1 MTAVT
6 FPLRPPRLAFAICGW
21 RWQNDLH
28 EIKVHWYWCCIKRIL
43 IIYFELV
50 EDRTVTLDVNP
61 SEYSY
66 IPHPEKDSSMRTQ
79 RSASYDTNSYYNYP
93 GNDYRYGSNSD
104 TTGTSGISNGQEQL
118 ATAYGQE
125 DYYKTNADSNYYY
138 NNYDAAQDSAN
149 NNTNSNSPAYNSY
162 YSAQQDNSSATL
174 YNSNDVSASNSTSNQ
189 TEYAAPNTASSY
201 TDANNSTQEN
211 AFVKQDALSLTN
223 SSAATADYNVSPYN
237 GTDNSSSPLA
247 SDTRYSDQQSAGY
260 TYSEQALAPAQT
272 PSPAQS
278 PYPAYAPS
286 PAPYPAPYSY
296 PAPYPSPYPAPAYAP
311 YPAPAPYPYPAYA
324 PYSYPSSYPAPAQ
337 APSPAPAEVKN
348 ETSK

>member
-1 MTAVT
+1 M
-6 FPLRPPRLAFAICGW
+6 
-21 RWQNDLH
+21 
-28 EIKVHWYWCCIKRIL
+28 

-189 TEYAAPNTASSY
+189 TE
-201 TDANNSTQEN
+201 
-211 AFVKQDALSLTN
+211 
-223 SSAATADYNVSPYN
+223 
-237 GTDNSSSPLA
+237 
-247 SDTRYSDQQSAGY
+247 
-260 TYSEQALAPAQT
+260 
-272 PSPAQS
+272 
-278 PYPAYAPS
+278 
-286 PAPYPAPYSY
+286 
-296 PAPYPSPYPAPAYAP
+296 
-311 YPAPAPYPYPAYA
+311 
-324 PYSYPSSYPAPAQ
+324 
-337 APSPAPAEVKN
+337 
-348 ETSK
+348 